1 MIGKVWKPGLALS
14 SLDSKKRRKNKIN
27 RSGKTET
34 DMKPNTISLEHG
46 AGGEVMQALI
56 GEIILKNFRNKS
68 AGSIG
73 LDSLDD
79 GSTISLENFNPASEL
94 VLTTDSHVI
103 TPAFFPDTNIGRLA
117 VAGTIND
124 LTVMGAKPLALTCA
138 IVVPEGFSL
147 QEFEEIIKTMDET
160 AAEVGVPIITGD
172 TKTVEKAALDSII
185 LNTAGLGIT
194 DNPIRDSGFK
204 PGDKVLVT
212 GTIGDHGI
220 SLMAH
225 REGFDFD
232 TDLVSDS
239 APLWKLI
246 EPILKLRTPEGEPV
260 ITAMKDPT
268 RGGLANALN
277 EMATKSGTGILI
289 EEDLIPFKAAV
300 SAACEMLGL
309 DPLEVANE
317 GKAIIGVK
325 SGFEEEVLSI
335 LRQHPYGRNAAI
347 IGEVTAENKGEVIL
361 RNRFGGMRYVDTP
374 SGDPI
379 PRVC

>member
-1 MIGKVWKPGLALS
+1 
-14 SLDSKKRRKNKIN
+14 
-27 RSGKTET
+27 
-34 DMKPNTISLEHG
+34 MKPNTISLEHG

-246 EPILKLRTPEGEPV
+246 EPILKLRTPEREPV

-335 LRQHPYGRNAAI
+335 LRQHPYGRNAAV

>member
-1 MIGKVWKPGLALS
+1 M
-14 SLDSKKRRKNKIN
+14 
-27 RSGKTET
+27 KT
-34 DMKPNTISLEHG
+34 KTISLEHG

-56 GEIILKNFRNKS
+56 GDIILKNFRNKS

-79 GSTISLENFNPASEL
+79 GSTVRLEDFNSSSEL

-117 VAGTIND
+117 VSGTVND
-124 LTVMGAKPLALTCA
+124 LTVMGARPLALTCA
-138 IVVPEGFSL
+138 VIVPEGFPIH
-147 QEFEEIIKTMDET
+147 EFEEIIKTMDQT

-172 TKTVEKAALDSII
+172 TKTVEKTALDSII
-185 LNTAGLGIT
+185 LNTAGLGVT
-194 DNPIRDSGFK
+194 DSPVRDSGLK
-204 PGDKVLVT
+204 PGDGILVT

-246 EPILKLRTPEGEPV
+246 EPVLKLRTPEGEPV

-277 EMATKSGTGILI
+277 EMAAKSGAGILI
-289 EEDLIPFKAAV
+289 EENLIPYKPAV
-300 SAACEMLGL
+300 NTACEMLGL

-317 GKAIIGVK
+317 GKAVIGVK
-325 SGFEEEVLSI
+325 AGFEEEVLSI
-335 LRQHPYGRNAAI
+335 LRQHPYGKDAAL

-361 RNRFGGMRYVDTP
+361 RNRFGGMRYVDVP